1 MQLQSSA
8 RILLYMLMF
17 LRVVVL
23 VMEGGGGEWGW
34 LKNRLNFNITIL
46 FCTLVFFIFFFYGN
60 KNPFKNLNS
69 LNCVKYHLNKNLFR
83 LTPENV
89 GSYLLAG
96 FYCMGKGTKWWF

>member
-17 LRVVVL
+17 LRVEVL
-23 VMEGGGGEWGW
+23 VMEGGGDDWKIG
-34 LKNRLNFNITIL
+34 LIL
-46 FCTLVFFIFFFYGN
+46 ILPSCFVAWFFYFLFFYRN

-83 LTPENV
+83 LTSENV

-96 FYCMGKGTKWWF
+96 FYCMGKGTKW

>member
-23 VMEGGGGEWGW
+23 VMEGGWGW

-46 FCTLVFFIFFFYGN
+46 FCSLVFLFIYFFYRN

-83 LTPENV
+83 LTSENV
-89 GSYLLAG
+89 GSYLFAG
-96 FYCMGKGTKWWF
+96 FYCMGKGTKW

>member
-23 VMEGGGGEWGW
+23 VMEGGWGR

-46 FCTLVFFIFFFYGN
+46 FCSLVF
-60 KNPFKNLNS
+60 
-69 LNCVKYHLNKNLFR
+69 
-83 LTPENV
+83 
-89 GSYLLAG
+89 
-96 FYCMGKGTKWWF
+96 